1 MKEAESTPGASRSND
16 GRAGPSTVAPA
27 DGLCFHCGLP
37 LGGVSGLTVTIGG
50 HAREMCCTGCRA
62 VAMAIVDGGLER
74 YYEHRESM
82 PASAAEA
89 MPQSLAQLLLY
100 DDPAVQASFVRTV
113 PGPVGARV
121 ARDGQ
126 AHDEREAALLI
137 EGITCAACVWLTERT
152 LARVPG
158 VTGVE
163 VNYAT
168 RRARVRWDAARG
180 SLSSILSAI
189 ASIGY
194 RASPYDATRMDD
206 LHRVERKRA
215 LARLAIAGLGM
226 MQVMMYAFPVWI
238 ADGDM
243 TADVDRLMSW
253 AGLILTL
260 PVIVYSAAPIFSAA
274 WRDLC
279 ARRVGMDVPVAIGI
293 GGAFGA
299 SVFATLTGVGDV
311 YFDSVTMFLFLLLGA
326 RYLES
331 QVRARAARATDE
343 LARLIPATASLLPAW
358 PLQQPVETVPVV
370 RLKAGDVLLVR
381 PGERI
386 PADGRVL
393 DGEGEV
399 DEALLTGESRPVLR
413 AAGAPVTG
421 GAVNLVSPLVI
432 RVERIG
438 EQTVLAGIVRLLDRA
453 ASEKP
458 PLAALADRV
467 AGQFV
472 LGLLLV
478 AAATALWWGWH
489 DPAHALWVTV
499 AVLVITCPCAL
510 SLATPAAL
518 AAAASALA
526 RFGLLPTRGH
536 AIETLARASVFVFD
550 KTGTLTTGSLRVT
563 DFQPRSGAARAQG
576 SPAVVDLLR
585 AVAALEQRSE
595 HPLGLALA
603 AHVRDALAAAGADAL
618 PPVVE
623 GLRHVAGGGVEGRV
637 DGILLRL
644 GTPAFVAAL
653 SAAPTVQDAAS
664 PAVRPAADA
673 AGMDAAEAG
682 AAAAVAMQRGETCV
696 LLGDAQG
703 VLATFMLADQ
713 LRPGARELVAG
724 LQADGATVMLLS
736 GDHPGTVAAVA
747 AALGIEPGTP
757 APGRRLP
764 VQGGMSPEAKLAFV
778 RDLQAGG
785 GVVAMFGDGVNDAP
799 VLAGAQVS
807 IAPASGTQVA
817 QAAADMVWLARGEQA
832 DMRSLLGAI
841 RMSRRALR
849 VIRGNL
855 LWATAYN
862 LVAVPLAVAGLVT
875 PWVAAIGMSASS
887 LLVVGNAMRLLSDDP
902 PRTSTTMPTGAAAAG
917 AGPAAPAAVL
927 STSRSA

>member
-1 MKEAESTPGASRSND
+1 MNDPERTPEASRSPD
-16 GRAGPSTVAPA
+16 GGQGLALAGHLPT
-27 DGLCFHCGLP
+27 DCYHCGLP
-37 LGGVSGLTVTIGG
+37 LAGASGLTVTIAG
-50 HAREMCCTGCRA
+50 HRREMCCAGCRA
-62 VAMAIVDGGLER
+62 VAQAIVDGGLER

-82 PASAAEA
+82 PVSAAES
-89 MPQSLAQLLLY
+89 MPPSLAQLLLY
-100 DDPAVQASFVRTV
+100 DDPAVQASFVRPV
-113 PGPVGARV
+113 HAGAPGDAMAGAGMR
-121 ARDGQ
+121 
-126 AHDEREAALLI
+126 DEREAALLI

-180 SLSSILSAI
+180 SLSSILAAI
-189 ASIGY
+189 AGIGY
-194 RASPYDATRMDD
+194 RASPYDASRIDD
-206 LHRVERKRA
+206 LHRRERKRA
-215 LARLAIAGLGM
+215 LSRLAIAGLGM

-243 TADVDRLMSW
+243 TQDVDRLMSW
-253 AGLILTL
+253 AGLVLTL
-260 PVIVYSAAPIFSAA
+260 PVIVYSAAPIFGSA
-274 WRDLC
+274 WRDL
-279 ARRVGMDVPVAIGI
+279 RGGRVGMDVPVAIGI
-293 GGAFGA
+293 AGAFAA
-299 SVFATLTGVGDV
+299 SVFATLTGIGDV
-311 YFDSVTMFLFLLLGA
+311 YFDSVTMFVFLLLGA
-326 RYLES
+326 RFLES

-343 LARLIPATASLLPAW
+343 LARLIPATASVLPAW

-393 DGEGEV
+393 EGEGDV

-413 AAGAPVTG
+413 GAGDSVTG
-421 GAVNLVSPLVI
+421 GAVNLVSPLVV

-472 LGLLLV
+472 LGLLVV

-489 DPAHALWVTV
+489 DPARALWVTV

-518 AAAASALA
+518 AAAASGLA
-526 RFGLLPTRGH
+526 RAGLLPTRGH

-550 KTGTLTTGSLRVT
+550 KTGTLTTGRLRVT
-563 DFQPRSGAARAQG
+563 DFRPRAGARRSGT
-576 SPAVVDLLR
+576 VVLEADLLR

-603 AHVRDALAAAGADAL
+603 GHVREALGPDGAERPL
-618 PPVVE
+618 PVVDS
-623 GLRHVAGGGVEGRV
+623 LRHVPGGGVEGRV
-637 DGILLRL
+637 DGVVLRL
-644 GTPAFVAAL
+644 GTPGFVSAL
-653 SAAPTVQDAAS
+653 YRQALD
-664 PAVRPAADA
+664 PALLQPDERQSRDVGSDVA
-673 AGMDAAEAG
+673 MDAAMDEA
-682 AAAAVAMQRGETCV
+682 MRRGETCV

-703 VLATFMLADQ
+703 VLATFLLADQ

-724 LQADGATVMLLS
+724 LSAAGGTVMLLS
-736 GDHPGTVAAVA
+736 GDHPGTVASVA
-747 AALGIEPGTP
+747 AALGIEPGTEH
-757 APGRRLP
+757 APR
-764 VQGGMSPEAKLAFV
+764 VHGGMSPEGKLAFV
-778 RDLQAGG
+778 RGLQVRGE
-785 GVVAMFGDGVNDAP
+785 VVAMFGDGVNDAP
-799 VLAGAQVS
+799 VLAQAQVS

-817 QAAADMVWLARGEQA
+817 QAAADMVWLARGDQA
-832 DMRSLLGAI
+832 DMRSLLAAI
-841 RMSRRALR
+841 GLARRALR
-849 VIRGNL
+849 VIRENL
-855 LWATAYN
+855 LWASAYN
-862 LVAVPLAVAGLVT
+862 LVAIPLAVAGLVT

-887 LLVVGNAMRLLSDDP
+887 LLVVGNAMRLLARDP
-902 PRTSTTMPTGAAAAG
+902 Q
-917 AGPAAPAAVL
+917 AAPTAAVRCAAPL
-927 STSRSA
+927 APVRSP